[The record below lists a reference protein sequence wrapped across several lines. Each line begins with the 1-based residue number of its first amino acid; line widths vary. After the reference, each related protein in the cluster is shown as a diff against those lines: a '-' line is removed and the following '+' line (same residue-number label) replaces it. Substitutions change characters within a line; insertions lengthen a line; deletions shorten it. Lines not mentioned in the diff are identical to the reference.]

1 MVALAITFD
10 PGGTEDHEQQGWP
23 LTLDVNRT
31 GLKLQLSVWDAVLP
45 PKQMTI
51 DNAKER
57 VVDRQL

>member
-1 MVALAITFD
+1 MA
-10 PGGTEDHEQQGWP
+10 PGWP
-23 LTLDVNRT
+23 LTLDLNRT